1 MNVLFNG
8 YLLISVVR
16 VEQPEGSV
24 MNKSVAIGM
33 VVLSLAGVCS
43 CMFRSG
49 STKKSDAP
57 IAVKKGGDVDS
68 LVTTKSGL
76 KYKVLVAPV
85 DGAQAPSRGSVAQVH
100 YTGWLADANDQD
112 VPDLNK
118 KFDSS
123 VDRKQPF
130 AFRVGVGMVIAG
142 WDEGVL
148 GMRVG
153 EERRFIIPSHLGY
166 GAQGAGKTIP
176 ANATL
181 VFDVKLLNVS

>member
-1 MNVLFNG
+1 
-8 YLLISVVR
+8 
-16 VEQPEGSV
+16 
-24 MNKSVAIGM
+24 MNKSVAIS
-33 VVLSLAGVCS
+33 VVVMSLAGICS
-43 CMFRSG
+43 CVFRSSFANKNEKPVTVEKG
-49 STKKSDAP
+49 DSVSP
-57 IAVKKGGDVDS
+57 II
-68 LVTTKSGL
+68 TTQSGL
-76 KYKVLVAPV
+76 KYKVLVEPQEGALAPTK
-85 DGAQAPSRGSVAQVH
+85 GSVAQVH
-100 YTGWLADANDQD
+100 YTGWLADASGNPILD
-112 VPDLNK
+112 K

-153 EERRFIIPSHLGY
+153 EERRFIIPSYLGY
-166 GAQGAGKTIP
+166 GAQGAGKSIP